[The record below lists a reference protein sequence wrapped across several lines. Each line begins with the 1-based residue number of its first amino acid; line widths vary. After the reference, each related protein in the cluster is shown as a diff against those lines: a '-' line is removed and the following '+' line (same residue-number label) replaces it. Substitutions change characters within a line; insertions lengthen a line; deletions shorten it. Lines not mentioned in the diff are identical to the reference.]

1 MTLQSLQAL
10 RAVMETGSVTEAARR
25 LYRTQPQ
32 ISRLIASLEGEI
44 GFRLFLRDRRRLMPT
59 QEGSL
64 FYNNVRRILS
74 GFDDI
79 SKIAEDIRSHK
90 EARLRMVSQPFLA
103 QAVLP
108 EAFAAFAKAHPGLC
122 FSLEIRSRGD
132 VGSWIAGHQFDLGV
146 VALPIDVPG
155 VRGRPFASVPVLA
168 GLPPAHP
175 LTRNKRL
182 KAEDFVGQPFIALRP
197 YTLLRHLVD
206 EVFSELNLPLT
217 IRAETSSG
225 LSACQ
230 MVMKGIGITLADA
243 LVARCLPPGEIELR
257 EWDPG
262 LSLTYGFL
270 YSKAHPPLSLVLEF
284 AEIVAATTKTLS
296 PKHVRLIRDTNTP
309 RLTRPHSGATNL
321 PEIISTHGM
330 GGAIKRRPGR
340 RCAQSGCGEYRR
352 PGDVLG
358 PDLVHVEFLQ

>member
-10 RAVMETGSVTEAARR
+10 RAVMETGSATEAARR

-32 ISRLIASLEGEI
+32 ISRLIASLEEEL
-44 GFRLFLRDRRRLMPT
+44 GFKLFIRDRRRLMPT
-59 QEGSL
+59 QEGHL
-64 FYNNVRRILS
+64 FYNEVKRILA
-74 GFDDI
+74 GFDEI
-79 SKIAEDIRSHK
+79 ARIAEDIRSHK
-90 EARLRMVSQPFLA
+90 EARLRVVSQPFLA

-108 EAFAAFAKAHPGLC
+108 HAFAAFAEAHPGLRY
-122 FSLEIRSRGD
+122 SLEIRSRGD

-155 VRGRPFASVPVLA
+155 VRSRPFASVPVLA
-168 GLPPAHP
+168 GLPPAHA
-175 LTRNKRL
+175 LTRKKRL

-206 EVFSELNLPLT
+206 ELFSELNLPLT

-230 MVMKGIGITLADA
+230 MVAQGLGISLADA
-243 LVARCLPPGEIELR
+243 LVARCLPPGQIELR

-270 YSKAHPPLSLVLEF
+270 YSSAHPPLSPVLEF
-284 AEIVAATTKTLS
+284 AEIVAETTKKLS

-309 RLTRPHSGATNL
+309 RT
-321 PEIISTHGM
+321 
-330 GGAIKRRPGR
+330 
-340 RCAQSGCGEYRR
+340 
-352 PGDVLG
+352 
-358 PDLVHVEFLQ
+358 